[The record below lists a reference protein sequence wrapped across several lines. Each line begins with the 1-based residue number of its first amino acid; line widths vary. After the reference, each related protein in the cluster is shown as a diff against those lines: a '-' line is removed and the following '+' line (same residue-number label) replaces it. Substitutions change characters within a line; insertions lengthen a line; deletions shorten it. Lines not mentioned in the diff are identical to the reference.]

1 MSFSVLICTLSAIF
15 WALFD
20 LTRKISLNHINANIL
35 LILFSLIQ
43 VVIFSFWCMRE
54 YFFLSINPYLVPGIS
69 LIFLGIV
76 SALMFLKSIRE
87 SDLSLTIPL
96 LSFTPLFSS
105 IFSLFFLNERLDIFQ
120 YTGILL
126 IIFGTL
132 ILYSERFE
140 ISYLLKSITKIKKS
154 LSAKLMIFVS
164 FFWSLTPI
172 LDKICLKHSSINIH
186 GLIQSS
192 FTLIILLFFSKS
204 NFEIFSKLKIKNY
217 IIILITI
224 LVGTIATILQFYAIL
239 SNFVPIM
246 ESIKRAT
253 GQFSAV
259 ILGKIFFNE
268 AISKQKIIGV
278 SFITV
283 GVNFLV

>member
-1 MSFSVLICTLSAIF
+1 MILLEKLV
-15 WALFD
+15 
-20 LTRKISLNHINANIL
+20 LNHINPKIL

-43 VVIFSFWCMRE
+43 VLIFSFWCIRE
-54 YFFLSINPYLVPGIS
+54 HFFLSINPYLVPGIS

-105 IFSLFFLNERLDIFQ
+105 IFSLFFLNERLDIIQ

-140 ISYLLKSITKIKKS
+140 ISNLLKSITKIKKS

-204 NFEIFSKLKIKNY
+204 NFEIFSKLKIKSY
-217 IIILITI
+217 IIIFITI

-268 AISKQKIIGV
+268 AISKQKDYRGFFYYYRCKF
-278 SFITV
+278 SCLKSK
-283 GVNFLV
+283 GY